1 MAALAN
7 SPNQGEQMR
16 TVRLECDD
24 IEDLLEQLDITGRAK
39 KLTKKK
45 ITESQ
50 DMLYSKK
57 RKECEDKYAHNHG
70 FNIIETDEDGNC
82 FYHSLQ
88 IFGHTTGHAS
98 LDKPSRQ
105 ILRKTLIDVIL
116 ADFDKQTSNIEQNA
130 KNFALNKNEL
140 KQQMMQRH
148 KYISSGITRKNIE
161 QLLKS
166 CVYRG
171 NGGDLPPAFASDVF
185 GIHLIVHSFN
195 YDAKTVTIIHYK
207 CKDPKAPTLDLLHSG
222 EHYRLLWRP
231 TDGPIKFPSKSLVKP
246 NRTRKGRAKSAANAN
261 SGSNTRSRSKSGSPT
276 KNNNNNKSPNKKITV
291 RGKFQVKSKYAYLL
305 DMTVPQLEGFI
316 RDTFSD
322 SNLPK
327 MTKQNYLNYI
337 SETLNSM

>member
-1 MAALAN
+1 MAAAN

-16 TVRLECDD
+16 TIRLDCDD
-24 IEDLLEQLDITGRAK
+24 IEDMLEQLDISGRSK

-50 DMLYSKK
+50 DTLYSKK
-57 RKECEDKYAHNHG
+57 RKECEDKYAHDHG

-88 IFGHTTGHAS
+88 IFGRTTGHAS

-105 ILRKTLIDVIL
+105 ILRTTLINVIL

-185 GIHLIVHSFN
+185 GIHLNVHSFN
-195 YDAKTVTIIHYK
+195 YDAKTVTVIHYK

-231 TDGPIKFPSKSLVKP
+231 TDGPIKFPAKSPVKP
-246 NRTRKGRAKSAANAN
+246 KGSRKSRAKSAANAN
-261 SGSNTRSRSKSGSPT
+261 SGSNSNSGSPT
-276 KNNNNNKSPNKKITV
+276 KKNKNKSPKNNKSPNKNITV
-291 RGKFQVKSKYAYLL
+291 KGKFQVKSKYAYLL

-316 RDTFSD
+316 RDTFPD